1 MFDNQYLNAVLIV
14 FAFWLGS
21 YFITIFIGFLGMAAK
36 KTKTTLDEK
45 IIKAI
50 KLPIR
55 YLSIIIGFYY
65 AVGYLSFDFS
75 FKGINAEKILYVLLV
90 LVISYTISRLVKTF
104 FIWYSEKD
112 VDAKNA
118 SKTMFV
124 FLRKITSV
132 SVYAFALVFILG
144 HFGVEIRPLLAG
156 LGIAGLAIA
165 LGLQETLA
173 NLFAALFIVMDKSI
187 NVGDW
192 IKLEDDTKAYI
203 EDISWRSVRIREIG
217 GNMVIVPNS
226 LFVNQRISSY
236 DYPES
241 PFSTWI
247 DIGVAYD
254 SDLDKVE
261 KTAIRAA
268 NNVIKNEEISIE
280 ENEPIVRFTALAESS
295 INFILI
301 IKVDEVQNEGR
312 IKHALIKEVIK
323 EFKKENIEIPF
334 PHVRVVK

>member
-1 MFDNQYLNAVLIV
+1 MFDSQYINAILIV
-14 FAFWLGS
+14 LAFWVGS
-21 YFITIFIGFLGMAAK
+21 YVITIFIGFLGRASQ
-36 KTKTTLDEK
+36 KTKTTLDDK

-55 YLSIIIGFYY
+55 YLSIMVGLYY
-65 AVGYLSFDFS
+65 AVDYINFDFN
-75 FKGINAEKILYVLLV
+75 FKGITAEKILYVLLV
-90 LVISYTISRLVKTF
+90 LVVSYTISRLVKTF
-104 FIWYSEKD
+104 FIWYSEKN
-112 VDAKNA
+112 VNSKRS

-124 FLRKITSV
+124 FLRKITSI
-132 SVYAFALVFILG
+132 SVYVFALVFILG

-192 IKLEDDTKAYI
+192 IKLEDGTKAYI

-217 GNMVIVPNS
+217 GNTVIVPNS

-247 DIGVAYD
+247 DVGVAYD
-254 SDLDKVE
+254 SNLDKVE
-261 KTAIRAA
+261 KIAIRAA
-268 NNVIKNEEISIE
+268 NNVIKNEQINLE

-301 IKVDEVQNEGR
+301 IKVDEVQNEGK
-312 IKHALIKEVIK
+312 IKHELIKEVIK
-323 EFKKENIEIPF
+323 EFEKEKIEIPF